1 MKKVALFVVS
11 LTVLA
16 ATAAEAQTVR
26 YYNSRGSSM
35 GTSTTTSSGATT
47 FYNSRGSVI
56 GRSYRR

>member
-1 MKKVALFVVS
+1 MKKVAMLVAALS
-11 LTVLA
+11 VLA
-16 ATAAEAQTVR
+16 VTAAEAQTYR

-47 FYNSRGSVI
+47 YYNSRGSVM